1 MERAKITGEV
11 EIASARF
18 AKLKKEISNLSELK
32 KKIEEFLA
40 ASVTELVE
48 IILTGA
54 ICLDASDI
62 HIEPEETQAKFR
74 IRIDGVLHDVM
85 NLNPK
90 TYKSI
95 LSRIKL
101 LSGLKLNV
109 ADRPQDGRF
118 TISISRATAKGR
130 EEDLSSLTSQ
140 SLEPETP
147 GSKEDQG
154 YSKNIRSSS
163 RRRDGRR
170 NLFLRPSPPFA
181 ALGYTIEIRASAL
194 PAEYGES
201 IVLRLLNPKS
211 LIEIEALGLRKDL
224 IEIFKQ
230 EIKRPNGMIIVTG
243 PTGSG
248 KTTSLYAVLKRI
260 NKPEIKII
268 TIEDPVEYH
277 LGGLSQTQ
285 VDPSKGYT
293 FASGLKSIMRQDPDV
308 ILVGEI
314 RDLETAEIACQAAL
328 TGHLVFSTLHTNDAA
343 GAIARLVDLGVK
355 PISIAPALNM
365 VVAQRLP
372 RKVCKKCAKSVPAS
386 PADLKKI
393 KKGLA
398 GVKKEILPPSFF
410 QARPKITQVKGCEF
424 CNFTGYKGRIGI
436 FETFLVDDQMEKFI
450 LTLPSIVAMKELAI
464 KKGMV
469 LMNQDGLIKVLEGT
483 TTLEEIERVAGE

>member
-118 TISISRATAKGR
+118 TISISRATAKER
-130 EEDLSSLTSQ
+130 EEDLSSSTSQ

-147 GSKEDQG
+147 GSVDELRSSSPFANARVKEDQ
-154 YSKNIRSSS
+154 
-163 RRRDGRR
+163 
-170 NLFLRPSPPFA
+170 
-181 ALGYTIEIRASAL
+181 GYTIEIRASAL

-450 LTLPSIVAMKELAI
+450 LTLPSIVAMKESAI

>member
-118 TISISRATAKGR
+118 TISISRATAKER
-130 EEDLSSLTSQ
+130 EEDLSSSTSQ

-147 GSKEDQG
+147 GSVDELRSSSPFANARVKEDQ
-154 YSKNIRSSS
+154 
-163 RRRDGRR
+163 
-170 NLFLRPSPPFA
+170 
-181 ALGYTIEIRASAL
+181 GYTIEIRASAL

-285 VDPSKGYT
+285 VDPPKGYT

-372 RKVCKKCAKSVPAS
+372 RKVCKKCAKSVPAL

-410 QARPKITQVKGCEF
+410 QARPTIPQVKGCKF

>member
-11 EIASARF
+11 QIASATF
-18 AKLKKEISNLSELK
+18 AKLKKEVSNISELK

-48 IILTGA
+48 IILIGA

-62 HIEPEETQAKFR
+62 HIEPEETEAKFR

-109 ADRPQDGRF
+109 TDRPQDGRF

-130 EEDLSSLTSQ
+130 EEDLSSSISR

-147 GSKEDQG
+147 DSKENQG
-154 YSKNIRSSS
+154 YSKNIRSS
-163 RRRDGRR
+163 
-170 NLFLRPSPPFA
+170 PPFA
-181 ALGYTIEIRASAL
+181 ALEYTIEIRASAL

-224 IEIFKQ
+224 TEIFKQ

-285 VDPSKGYT
+285 VDPSKSYT
-293 FASGLKSIMRQDPDV
+293 FASGLRSIMRQDPDV

-386 PADLKKI
+386 PDDLKKI

-410 QARPKITQVKGCEF
+410 QARPTIPQIKGCEF
-424 CNFTGYKGRIGI
+424 CSFTGYKGRIGI

-469 LMNQDGLIKVLEGT
+469 QMNQDGLIKVLEGT

>member
-11 EIASARF
+11 EIAPDKF
-18 AKLKKEISNLSELK
+18 AKLKKEVSNISELK

-62 HIEPEETQAKFR
+62 HIEPEETEAKFR
-74 IRIDGVLHDVM
+74 IRVDGVLHDVM

-118 TISISRATAKGR
+118 TISV
-130 EEDLSSLTSQ
+130 SQ

-147 GSKEDQG
+147 GSQENQG
-154 YSKNIRSSS
+154 YSKNIHS
-163 RRRDGRR
+163 
-170 NLFLRPSPPFA
+170 SPPFA

-224 IEIFKQ
+224 TEIFKQ

-277 LGGLSQTQ
+277 LAGLSQTQ

-293 FASGLKSIMRQDPDV
+293 FASGLRSIMRQDPDV

-343 GAIARLVDLGVK
+343 GAIARLMDLGVK

-365 VVAQRLP
+365 IVAQRLP
-372 RKVCKKCAKSVPAS
+372 RKVCKKCAKSVTAS
-386 PADLKKI
+386 PDDLKKI
-393 KKGLA
+393 KKGLT

-410 QARPKITQVKGCEF
+410 QARPKIAQAKGCEF

-450 LTLPSIVAMKELAI
+450 LTLPSIVAMKESAI

>member
-11 EIASARF
+11 EIAPARF
-18 AKLKKEISNLSELK
+18 AKLKKEVSNISELK
-32 KKIEEFLA
+32 KKIEEFLS

-62 HIEPEETQAKFR
+62 HIEPEETEAKFR

-109 ADRPQDGRF
+109 TDRPQDGRF
-118 TISISRATAKGR
+118 TISV
-130 EEDLSSLTSQ
+130 SQ
-140 SLEPETP
+140 SSELETP
-147 GSKEDQG
+147 GSVDELRSSSATESRLRDEGGKESEALFDFANARVKEDQ
-154 YSKNIRSSS
+154 
-163 RRRDGRR
+163 
-170 NLFLRPSPPFA
+170 
-181 ALGYTIEIRASAL
+181 GYTIEIRASAL

-224 IEIFKQ
+224 TEIFKQ

-277 LGGLSQTQ
+277 LAGLSQTQ

-293 FASGLKSIMRQDPDV
+293 FASGLRSIMRQDPDV

-343 GAIARLVDLGVK
+343 GAIARLMDLGVK

-372 RKVCKKCAKSVPAS
+372 RKVCKKCAKLVPAL

-398 GVKKEILPPSFF
+398 GVKKEILPLSFF
-410 QARPKITQVKGCEF
+410 QARPKIPQAKGCEF
-424 CNFTGYKGRIGI
+424 CNFTGYKGRVGI

-450 LTLPSIVAMKELAI
+450 LTLPSIVAMKESAI

-469 LMNQDGLIKVLEGT
+469 QMNQDGLIKVLEGI

>member
-18 AKLKKEISNLSELK
+18 AKLKKEVSNIPKLK
-32 KKIEEFLA
+32 KKIEEFLT

-54 ICLDASDI
+54 ICLEASDI

-74 IRIDGVLHDVM
+74 IRIDGILHDVM

-147 GSKEDQG
+147 GSVDEL
-154 YSKNIRSSS
+154 RSSS
-163 RRRDGRR
+163 
-170 NLFLRPSPPFA
+170 PFA

-450 LTLPSIVAMKELAI
+450 LTLPSIVAMRESAI